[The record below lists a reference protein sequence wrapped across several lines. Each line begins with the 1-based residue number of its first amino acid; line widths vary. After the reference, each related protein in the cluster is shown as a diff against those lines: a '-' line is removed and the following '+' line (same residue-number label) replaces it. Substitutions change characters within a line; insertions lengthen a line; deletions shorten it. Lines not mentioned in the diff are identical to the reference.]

1 MEANDWKGVLKH
13 VVGSAKDFPGDGF
26 ALTFDVSLLENG
38 TPDMLAPS
46 SSKLPPPNV
55 LSTSPRRAFI
65 LHAACRA
72 CLKLN
77 VPKKGE
83 PWCDELI
90 AMSEDTLRAL
100 SDMGG
105 DTNAEVDAWVVKG
118 EAMLL
123 REEWEEAVRVFERAF
138 ESSGRSDRDVSHPF
152 LFECAGC

>member
-1 MEANDWKGVLKH
+1 MEANDRKGVLKH
-13 VVGSAKDFPGDGF
+13 IVGSAKDFPGDGF
-26 ALTFDVSLLENG
+26 ARTFEASLLENG

-46 SSKLPPPNV
+46 SLKLPLPNV

-72 CLKLN
+72 YLKLN

-105 DTNAEVDAWVVKG
+105 GTNAEVDPWVVKG

-138 ESSGRSDRDVSHPF
+138 ESSGCSDRDVSYSL
-152 LFECAGC
+152 LFDCAGC